1 MLKTFGYPGENI
13 THSKVTTTYCGFPA
27 GDHKRAEMGIYIV

>member
-13 THSKVTTTYCGFPA
+13 TLSKATPTYCGFPA
-27 GDHKRAEMGIYIV
+27 SGHKRAEMGIYIV